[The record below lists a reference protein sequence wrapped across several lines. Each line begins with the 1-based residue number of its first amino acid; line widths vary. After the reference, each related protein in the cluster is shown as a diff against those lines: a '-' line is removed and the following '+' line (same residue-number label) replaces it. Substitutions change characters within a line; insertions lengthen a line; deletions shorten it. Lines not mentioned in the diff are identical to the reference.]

1 MADHADFSLAQLRY
15 FVTSAEMGNISI
27 AAQQLHASQSAV
39 SMAIQRLEKH
49 LNTTLFFRHRTKGVS
64 LTPSGRVLL
73 DDAKALLAQAQD
85 MLNRS
90 RGWQGETS
98 GMLNV
103 AVLRSVAPNLV
114 PAVLRLVKEASP
126 GLAVTIHEGTID
138 DVRELLRM
146 GTCELAV
153 TSELPGQALS
163 FTRLAKVVMSA
174 VVSQSDPLAPV
185 GRATL
190 RQLATRRLLV
200 ADLDAGHQVDMDN
213 HARLFADAKTSM
225 PEVLLTSSIA
235 TMLGLIGV
243 CDGFA
248 LMCRTTKSPNACGPD
263 NVWLDIV
270 SEHPCASW
278 VGVATVPGLTLSS
291 RAETFVCLLY
301 HAIKSVY
308 ATTASEAEGRGY
320 GLPDSLQARP
330 LSRQSQATPA

>member
-49 LNTTLFFRHRTKGVS
+49 LDTTLFFRHRTKGVS
-64 LTPSGRVLL
+64 LTPSGRVLF
-73 DDAKALLAQAQD
+73 DDAKALLSQAQE

-98 GMLNV
+98 GMLHV

-114 PAVLRLVKEASP
+114 PAVLRLAKEASP
-126 GLAVTIHEGTID
+126 GLAVTVHEGSID
-138 DVRELLRM
+138 DVRELLRI

-174 VVSQSDPLAPV
+174 VVSQSDPLASV

-200 ADLDAGHQVDMDN
+200 ADLDAGHQIDMDN
-213 HARLFADAKTSM
+213 HARIFADADTSM

-248 LMCRTTKSPNACGPD
+248 LMCRTTRSQNTCGPD

-278 VGVATVPGLTLSS
+278 VGVATIPGLTLSS
-291 RAETFVCLLY
+291 RAESFVCLLY
-301 HAIKSVY
+301 HAINSVY
-308 ATTASEAEGRGY
+308 TTTVSSDEAREY
-320 GLPDSLQARP
+320 SLPDLSPTRP
-330 LSRQSQATPA
+330 SDRPSQAMSA